1 MAMGSFTKK
10 DFVRCFKKIPKAEL
24 HLHLEATVSRN
35 TIRRL
40 YMRRFP
46 GLSQEEADTEIQ
58 KTFTYSDLNGF
69 IKGYLAVQDLYES
82 EEDLECVFADLK
94 DYLVRNGIVYAEIFA
109 SPSSL
114 VKKGFDFFKMVE
126 IYRRN
131 IMKIKF
137 ETGIVVRILIDVSR
151 TFGME
156 NAEKNLQL
164 LLAYR
169 IPEIIGIGLGGSEEK
184 GPAKLFGEV
193 FAKARE
199 NNLATVAHAGED
211 VGPESI
217 WDAIDILQVQRVGH
231 GISAALDEELMQTL
245 AERKIPLE
253 ICPTSN
259 VFTQKY
265 VKKLADHPMHK
276 FFDKGIPVTLNS
288 DDPVFFGVEL
298 LDEYWNA
305 YSEMGFSLEELKQI
319 IRNSFSASFLDDTAK
334 GTYLEAVE
342 SEWEALNIERKKK
355 SKFELSSIKDSILK
369 LGTPV
374 AVFFVITT
382 IIVTSFV
389 SKFTK
394 EQTYR
399 VMQDESQK
407 CVIELEKT
415 LTAPMKMTEAMAW
428 VFKDGFYQSN
438 AETNLVFENMS
449 NAYPGFS
456 GFYGCRTDKTLFH
469 TPELIFP
476 DGYDPTSRGWYK
488 GAVESA
494 GKMYYSDVYVD
505 AITCG
510 LVVTFSQA
518 IYKNKQLDGVISFDY
533 PLTDLQTI
541 VSNLKHD
548 KNDLSFILSP
558 AGNYFMHEVYT
569 PDDNMLVV
577 KNGSYKDVAKKLL
590 SIKNGFVTGKLDGK
604 EYVFKVAEIPMT
616 GWFYI
621 LAKRTRDVDAFS
633 NSMKGMLSLSF
644 LILFVT
650 IMAITTFL
658 IGRMRAKEQGA
669 SERLL
674 NETQNLAESS
684 KQNAATA
691 HEQSAAVKEI
701 VATMEDNTA
710 LSEDISLKIK
720 DVSSIASKTSND
732 VSDGVSYLEE
742 NVRQLHEIASANQ
755 STINGIRSLSDKIE
769 NIWDIVSLINSVA
782 DQAKIIAFNAE
793 LEASTAGNAG
803 RNFHIV
809 ASEIRRLADG
819 IIEGTKE
826 IKDRITEIQQSSDS
840 LIIASES
847 GTEII
852 RKGVDSA
859 KNLEMR
865 FSSIKNASEITAA
878 SSGDITTIIQQQ
890 AIASEQ
896 ILTTLK
902 QIASGVQLFSGATEN
917 ISIASQNLQGI
928 AEELAK

>member
-1 MAMGSFTKK
+1 MKPEITKK
-10 DFVRCFKKIPKAEL
+10 DFVRFFKEIPKAEL

-35 TIRRL
+35 TISRF

-46 GLSQEEADTEIQ
+46 ALSEAEADKEIERI
-58 KTFTYSDLNGF
+58 FTYSDLSGF
-69 IKGYLAVQDLYES
+69 IKAYLAVQDLYDT
-82 EEDLECVFADLK
+82 EEDLDCVFNDLK
-94 DYLVRNGIVYAEIFA
+94 DYLVRNGITYAEVFA

-114 VKKGFDFFKMVE
+114 MKKGFDFLKMVE

-131 IMKIKF
+131 IMKIKS

-199 NNLATVAHAGED
+199 HNLVTVAHAGED

-217 WDAIDILQVQRVGH
+217 WDSINVLKAQRIGH
-231 GISAALDEELMQTL
+231 GISAVFDENLMQTL
-245 AERKIPLE
+245 AEQKIPLE

-259 VFTQKY
+259 IFTQKY
-265 VKKLADHPMHK
+265 VKSLADHPMRK

-288 DDPVFFGVEL
+288 DDPLFFGVEL

-319 IRNSFSASFLDDTAK
+319 IRNSFTASFMDDISK
-334 GTYLEAVE
+334 GSSLENVE
-342 SEWEALNIERKKK
+342 AAWEAFNTGRKKK
-355 SKFELSSIKDSILK
+355 RSFDLSSVGRSMITI
-369 LGTPV
+369 GTPT
-374 AVFFVITT
+374 ALFFILTT
-382 IIVTSFV
+382 IIVTAFT

-394 EQTYR
+394 KQTYR
-399 VMQDESQK
+399 MMQDEAQK
-407 CVIELEKT
+407 CVLELEKT
-415 LTAPMKMTEAMAW
+415 LTAPMKMTEAIAW
-428 VFKDGFYQSN
+428 VFKDGFYEN
-438 AETNLVFENMS
+438 NRATNDVFIKMS
-449 NAYPGFS
+449 KAYPNFS
-456 GFYGCRTDKTLFH
+456 GFYGCRTDKTLFS
-469 TPELIFP
+469 TPELFFP
-476 DGYDPTSRGWYK
+476 EGYDPTTRGWYK

-494 GKMYYSDVYVD
+494 GKMFFSDVYVD
-505 AITCG
+505 ASTGG

-518 IYKNKQLDGVISFDY
+518 VYKNNQIDGVVSFDY

-541 VSNLKHD
+541 VSELRHEE
-548 KNDLSFILSP
+548 NDLSFILSP
-558 AGNYFMHEVYT
+558 AGNYFMHEIYT
-569 PDDNMLVV
+569 PDDNILIV
-577 KNGSYKDVAKKLL
+577 KNGAYKEVAEKLL
-590 SIKNGFVTGKLDGK
+590 ASKDGFVTGSLDGTK
-604 EYVFKVAEIPMT
+604 YVFKVTEIPMT

-621 LAKRTRDVDAFS
+621 LAKRTHDVDAFS
-633 NSMKGMLSLSF
+633 NSMRGMLSISF
-644 LILFVT
+644 FLLFVT
-650 IMAITTFL
+650 IMAITTL
-658 IGRMRAKEQGA
+658 IIGRMRAKEHGA

-684 KQNAATA
+684 KENAATA
-691 HEQSAAVKEI
+691 QEQSTAVKEI
-701 VATMEDNTA
+701 VATMEDNTS

-732 VSDGVSYLEE
+732 VSDGVAYLEE
-742 NVRQLHEIASANQ
+742 NVRQLHKIASANQ
-755 STINGIRSLSDKIE
+755 STISGIRSLGDKIE

-803 RNFHIV
+803 KNFHIV
-809 ASEIRRLADG
+809 ATEIRRLADG
-819 IIEGTKE
+819 IIDGTKE
-826 IKDRITEIQQSSDS
+826 IKERITEIQQSSDS
-840 LIIASES
+840 LILASES

-852 RKGVDSA
+852 RKGVESA
-859 KNLEMR
+859 KNLETR

-890 AIASEQ
+890 AVASEQ
-896 ILTTLK
+896 ILITLK
-902 QIASGVQLFSGATEN
+902 QIASGVELFSGATEN
-917 ISIASQNLQGI
+917 ISVASQNLQGI